1 MKLSANALKILRK
14 RYLEKDEKGRPIE
27 TPEKMFRRVAKA
39 VSRADGKYRSKKEV
53 RRIEE
58 EFYQVM
64 FHLEF
69 IPNSPTLM
77 NAGRR
82 LGQLSACFVL
92 PIEDSIE
99 SIFGTIKHM
108 AIIHQ
113 SGGGT
118 GFSFSRLRPRGDI
131 VSSTMGPSSGPL
143 SFMEAYNT
151 ATETIKQGGT
161 RRGANMGILSVDHP
175 DILDFIA
182 CKRKEGKFVNFNI
195 SVAIPDRFMKAVEE
209 NKKWELINPRTKK
222 VVARISA
229 KRIFEIIS
237 EMIWRNGEPGVIFID
252 RINRDNPT
260 PRLGRIEST
269 NPCGEQPLLPYESC
283 NLGSINLSKMVADGK
298 IDWEKLKKTVRIGI
312 HFLDNVIDVNK
323 YPLKEIKEMT
333 LGNRKIGLGVMGFAD
348 MLIKLGIP
356 YNSEEAIKMAERIM
370 SFISREAKKKSIELA
385 RERGPFPNFK
395 KSVYAKGPKIRN
407 ATRTTI
413 APTGSIS
420 IIADCSSGIEPLY
433 GITYLHEVLDEV
445 RLVRENP
452 LFKEIAQREGFYSE
466 KLMRKVS
473 RKGSVQGLKEVPQK
487 YQRIFVTAPEI
498 SYKWHIKIQAAFQKY
513 ADNAVSKTINFGK
526 EIEKEEVREAVLLAY
541 NSGLKGLTAYR
552 QGSRARQALS
562 YCGYPYCVP

>member
-1 MKLSANALKILRK
+1 MKLSPNALKILGK
-14 RYLEKDEKGRPIE
+14 RYLKKDEKERPVE
-27 TPEKMFRRVAKA
+27 TPEEMFRRVARA
-39 VSRADGKYRSKKEV
+39 VSRADERYRSQKEV
-53 RRIEE
+53 RKIEE
-58 EFYQVM
+58 EFYSVM
-64 FHLEF
+64 SRLEF

-77 NAGRR
+77 NAGRK

-99 SIFGTIKHM
+99 SIFGTIKDM
-108 AIIHQ
+108 ARIHQ

-118 GFSFSRLRPRGDI
+118 GFSFSRLRPKGDI
-131 VSSTMGPSSGPL
+131 VSSTMGPSSGPI

-209 NKKWELINPRTKK
+209 DKKWELINPRTKK
-222 VVARISA
+222 IVARISA
-229 KRIFEIIS
+229 RRIFGLIT

-260 PRLGRIEST
+260 PELGRIEST
-269 NPCGEQPLLPYESC
+269 NPCGEAPLLPYESC
-283 NLGSINLSKMVADGK
+283 ILGSINLSKMVVDGE
-298 IDWEKLKKTVRIGI
+298 IDWKKLKKTIRAGV

-348 MLIKLGIP
+348 MLIRLGIP
-356 YNSEEAIKMAERIM
+356 YNSEEAVKMAEKIM
-370 SFISREAKKKSIELA
+370 SFISWEAKKKSQELA
-385 RERGPFPNFK
+385 KERDPFSNCRKSIYSRGPK
-395 KSVYAKGPKIRN
+395 MRN

-445 RLVRENP
+445 RLLKENP
-452 LFKEIAQREGFYSE
+452 LFKEIAKREGFYSA
-466 KLMRKVS
+466 KLMKKIS
-473 RKGSVQGLKEVPQK
+473 RKGSVQGLKGIPRK
-487 YQRIFVTAPEI
+487 YQRLFVTAPEI

-513 ADNAVSKTINFGK
+513 TDNAVSKTINFGK
-526 EIEKEEVREAVLLAY
+526 EIKKGEVREAILLAY
-541 NSGLKGLTAYR
+541 KSGLKGLTAYR